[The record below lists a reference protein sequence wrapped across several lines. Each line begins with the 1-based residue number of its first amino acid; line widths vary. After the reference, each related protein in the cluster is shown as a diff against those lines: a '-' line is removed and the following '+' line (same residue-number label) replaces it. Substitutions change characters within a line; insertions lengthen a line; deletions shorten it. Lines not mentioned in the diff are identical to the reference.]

1 MGKADKYLIRTAALD
16 AAEGARVK
24 HVLNPNSEVLV
35 HRLGDRVG
43 MQRAHLSIA
52 RVPPGK
58 ESFMPH
64 SHSLQ
69 EEFLFI
75 LEGRGTA
82 EIDGERFAVGPGDY
96 LGFPIDG
103 AAHHLINDGAED
115 LVYLMG
121 GERTAVEVARFPTA
135 GKIGIQHEGGMT
147 LIDDTAGETIPF
159 SAFLADDD

>member
-1 MGKADKYLIRTAALD
+1 MSKADKHLVRTGSLD
-16 AAEGARVK
+16 AAEGMRVK
-24 HVLNPNSEVLV
+24 HPFNPKSDVLM

-58 ESFMPH
+58 ESFAPH
-64 SHSLQ
+64 SHGIQ

-82 EIDGERFAVGPGDY
+82 EIDGECFPVGAGDY
-96 LGFPIDG
+96 LGFPVDG
-103 AAHHLINDGAED
+103 AVHHLINNGAED

-147 LIDDTAGETIPF
+147 MIDDDAVETLPF
-159 SAFLADDD
+159 SAWVAED